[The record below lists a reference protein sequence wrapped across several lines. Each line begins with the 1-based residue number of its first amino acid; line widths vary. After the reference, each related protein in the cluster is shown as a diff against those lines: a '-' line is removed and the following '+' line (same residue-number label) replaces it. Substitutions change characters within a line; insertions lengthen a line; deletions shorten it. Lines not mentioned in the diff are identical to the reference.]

1 MITSLPA
8 QANRRARPLAF
19 RRVSGYKRLL
29 FHSLLLAANPARPT
43 NMFKIKT
50 YNQISEKGLSR
61 FPESRYR
68 VGSAIEDDDA
78 ILLRSHKLQTS
89 ELSTSTR
96 AVARAG
102 AGVNNVPLADCT
114 SRGIVVFNTPGA
126 NANAVKEL
134 VLSGMLLSSR
144 GIIDGIHF
152 INSLKN
158 IDDHAE
164 LSRLLEAEKKQFA
177 GNELAGKTL
186 GIIGLGAIGS
196 LVAGM
201 AIDLGMKVL
210 GFDPALS
217 VDAAWRLPNQVQK
230 IENVSALLANS
241 DYVSL
246 HLPVLDSTRRLINA
260 EMVSAM
266 KPGLCLLNFSRDEIV
281 DTAAV
286 LTGLNAGQLRKY
298 VTDFPRHELIGRDD
312 VILMP
317 HIGASTAEAEENCA
331 IMAAEQLKDFLENGN
346 IRNSVNYPLLSLDRV
361 PGAEHATRLAI
372 TNKNVPGMLGK
383 ILSILADQNI
393 NVVDMINKS
402 RDDIA
407 YNLIDLATPPS
418 SSAIDAIAAT
428 EDVIKVV
435 VL

>member
-1 MITSLPA
+1 ML
-8 QANRRARPLAF
+8 R
-19 RRVSGYKRLL
+19 
-29 FHSLLLAANPARPT
+29 
-43 NMFKIKT
+43 IKT
-50 YNQISEKGLSR
+50 YNQISDEGLSR
-61 FPESRYR
+61 FPSARYQI
-68 VGSAIEDDDA
+68 GKDTPNADA
-78 ILLRSHKLQTS
+78 ILLRSHKLQIE
-89 ELSTSTR
+89 ELNTELR

-102 AGVNNVPLADCT
+102 AGVNNVPVESCT
-114 SRGIVVFNTPGA
+114 KQGIVVFNTPGA

-144 GIIDGIHF
+144 GILDGMKF
-152 INSLKN
+152 INGLKD
-158 IDDHAE
+158 IEDHAE
-164 LSRLLEAEKKQFA
+164 LSRLLEAEKKRFA

-230 IENVSALLANS
+230 IENISALLANS

-246 HLPVLDSTRRLINA
+246 HLPVLESTRNLINA
-260 EMVSAM
+260 DMVSAM
-266 KPGLCLLNFSRDEIV
+266 KPGMCLLNFSRDEIV

-286 LTGLNAGQLRKY
+286 IAGLDAGQLRNY
-298 VTDFPRHELIGRDD
+298 VSDFPRHKLIGRDD

-346 IRNSVNYPLLSLDRV
+346 IRNSVNFPPIMLDRV
-361 PGAEHATRLAI
+361 QGAAEGTRLAI
-372 TNKNVPGMLGK
+372 SNKNVPGMLGK
-383 ILSILADQNI
+383 ILSILAEQNI

-407 YNLIDLATPPS
+407 YNLIDLARTPLPV
-418 SSAIDAIAAT
+418 AIQAMAAT
-428 EDVIKVV
+428 EDVIKVN
-435 VL
+435 LL